1 MKITKIFHSCVLI
14 EEGNTKILIDPGTWV
29 FGEKIAKPSDFSDVT
44 AVLITHEHPDHLD
57 VGSLSK
63 IIKGNTPVISNKSVN
78 TYLKKANLK
87 TKILN
92 YGEQINIDGIL
103 VEGVESPHGTNPI
116 PMPENIGFFIQKK
129 IFHPGDS
136 LKISNLPKVQVYLAP
151 VTAPWATLNN
161 VVEATKNL
169 APKVVIPIHDG
180 YIKYPFALDLFSKIV
195 TDLNILVKAKNPGE
209 SITI

>member
-1 MKITKIFHSCVLI
+1 MKITKIFHSCVLV
-14 EEGNTKILIDPGTWV
+14 EEGDTKILIDPGTWV
-29 FGEKIAKPSDFSDVT
+29 FGENVAKPSDFSDVT

-57 VGSLSK
+57 VESLPK
-63 IIKGNTPVISNKSVN
+63 ILEGDTPVISNKSVS
-78 TYLKKANLK
+78 TFLKKTNLD

-92 YGEQINIDGIL
+92 YGEKINIGGIL

-116 PMPENIGFFIQKK
+116 PMPENIGFLIQKK

-169 APKVVIPIHDG
+169 APKAVIPIHDG
-180 YIKYPFALDLFSKIV
+180 YMKYPFALDLFSKVIS
-195 TDLNILVKAKNPGE
+195 DSEIIVKAKNPGD
-209 SITI
+209 SVTI

>member
-1 MKITKIFHSCVLI
+1 MLI

-87 TKILN
+87 TK
-92 YGEQINIDGIL
+92 NIK
-103 VEGVESPHGTNPI
+103 HGK
-116 PMPENIGFFIQKK
+116 QKK
-129 IFHPGDS
+129 IE
-136 LKISNLPKVQVYLAP
+136 LIIIY
-151 VTAPWATLNN
+151 
-161 VVEATKNL
+161 
-169 APKVVIPIHDG
+169 
-180 YIKYPFALDLFSKIV
+180 Y
-195 TDLNILVKAKNPGE
+195 
-209 SITI
+209 